1 MGENYARAGPGT
13 EYGRQIVEAFQM
25 GGYGA
30 YVWSSFGLTL
40 VVVVISAVQSRV
52 RHHRALREITQRIKA
67 MET

>member
-1 MGENYARAGPGT
+1 M
-13 EYGRQIVEAFQM
+13 EAFHM

-67 MET
+67 MEA